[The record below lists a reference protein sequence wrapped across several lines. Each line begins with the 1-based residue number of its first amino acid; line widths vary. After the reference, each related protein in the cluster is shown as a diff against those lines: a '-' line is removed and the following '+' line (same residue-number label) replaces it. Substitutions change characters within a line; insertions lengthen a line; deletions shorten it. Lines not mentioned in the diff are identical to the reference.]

1 MPYPPVRRPM
11 TWLAR
16 LGLGGFV
23 GILILAGVGSLLL
36 APRGGE
42 TTAPRDADQ
51 GAVIE
56 ALVASL
62 DDGPASAVSGPWDLD
77 LPSDYGAHPDAPTE
91 TWSVV
96 AHLEDPEGRP
106 LAVNLVLTRVGRA
119 GDEDAAANLWGPGP
133 VHIAQATIIAADP
146 GLRASEERISRAR
159 GAAGHDAAT
168 GEIWLDDW
176 TLTYGDDALD
186 LTLRLS
192 DQFLRLRLEPR
203 KTPLAP
209 TGDDTAGPRGF
220 AIPRLEV
227 VGTVETAGTTTA
239 LGGSA
244 WLDRLWGE
252 IPLPGGPLVRDRLVL
267 HLSDGAELSLLQT
280 RRRDG
285 RGIATVNGVLVAPDG
300 GTTLLDDA
308 TVDLT
313 SGPLQEDSAMPGSW
327 RIAGAGLD
335 LQVTL
340 LGASGQ
346 EDFALPVRVGHLVVE
361 GTRQGMPVEG
371 AGTVLLSGS
380 DGT

>member
-1 MPYPPVRRPM
+1 M

-16 LGLGGFV
+16 LRVGGIV
-23 GILILAGVGSLLL
+23 GVVILAGIGSVLL

-42 TTAPRDADQ
+42 TPAARGADQ
-51 GAVIE
+51 GQVIE

-62 DDGPASAVSGPWDLD
+62 DDGPNGAITGPWDLE
-77 LPSDYGAHPDAPTE
+77 LPRDYGAHPDAPAE

-96 AHLEDPEGRP
+96 AHLTDPQGRP
-106 LAVNLVLTRVGRA
+106 LSVNLVLTRVGRTHG
-119 GDEDAAANLWGPGP
+119 GDAEATPWGPGP
-133 VHIAQATIIAADP
+133 VHIAQATINAADP

-159 GAAGHDAAT
+159 GAAGHDVAA

-176 TLTYGDDALD
+176 TLEYGTDALD

-192 DQFLRLRLEPR
+192 DQLLRLRLEPR

-209 TGDDTAGPRGF
+209 TGEDTAGPRGF
-220 AIPRLEV
+220 AIPRLAV
-227 VGTVETAGTTTA
+227 SGSLETAGTVLE
-239 LGGSA
+239 LGGTA

-267 HLSDGAELSLLQT
+267 HLSDGAELSLLRT

-285 RGIATVNGVLVAPDG
+285 RGIATVDGVLVGPDG
-300 GTTLLDDA
+300 GATLLEDGA
-308 TVDLT
+308 VDLT

-327 RIAGAGLD
+327 RIAGEGLD
-335 LQVTL
+335 LRVTL

-346 EDFALPVRVGHLVVE
+346 EGFALPVRVGQLEVE

-371 AGTVLLSGS
+371 AGTVLLSGG